1 MKATNDRCPLQ
12 AECERKCK
20 FQNRELECDYYHAN
34 ARPGYEIADQEEKRW
49 STNKLAFDMDEDWDD
64 DEDLAEE
71 EEPAPRPINGLM
83 CKLPVDKLVPHPDN
97 PRKDLGDVT
106 ELAASIK
113 AKGVLQNLTV
123 VEAGDDTYR
132 IIIGHRRH
140 AAAKLAGLTKLP
152 CVIADMTPQEQFETM
167 MVENVH
173 RSDLTV
179 YEQAEG
185 FQMMLDMGGSV
196 EQVAEK
202 TGFSEST
209 IRRRVS
215 LLKLD
220 KREFQKAETRGGTM
234 TDYLK
239 LNAIQDPDRRNKVLA
254 TIGTPDFNYYL
265 KNAIEEQEFAAKF
278 AEALKFVQEADWIK
292 EKTNEDTSYYGPWS
306 SVRYFDKC
314 NQGPITTPKDTDT
327 ASYIYS
333 VEGNIRIY
341 IYRKI
346 PESERATFDN
356 VKDRYRTQA
365 SQIEKELSAITK
377 MHREMR
383 EEFMMQFSTFN
394 NAQMDIEAFAAK
406 TLLAYSYG
414 TISNLEL
421 LSKISGVPIVKKG
434 NLEVLDA
441 EIWNKM
447 LHNWPQKA
455 LLSATYARL
464 EKFGNAYHN
473 TQYYDKMK
481 CSVPKHEKCE
491 MLDLLYKGLESLGY
505 EMCEDE
511 KLMQSGKHPL
521 FKQAKELIATFRK
534 EAKENG

>member
-1 MKATNDRCPLQ
+1 MQKIEYIHISRL
-12 AECERKCK
+12 
-20 FQNRELECDYYHAN
+20 H
-34 ARPGYEIADQEEKRW
+34 
-49 STNKLAFDMDEDWDD
+49 
-64 DEDLAEE
+64 
-71 EEPAPRPINGLM
+71 
-83 CKLPVDKLVPHPDN
+83 PHPDN
-97 PRKDLGDVT
+97 PRKELGDLT
-106 ELAASIK
+106 ELAASIE

-123 VEAGDDTYR
+123 VPDNDGGYR

-140 AAAKLAGLTKLP
+140 AAAKLAGFTDLP
-152 CVIADMTPQEQFETM
+152 CVIVDMTPQEQFETM
-167 MVENVH
+167 MVENVQ

-196 EQVAEK
+196 EEVAKK
-202 TGFSEST
+202 TGFSET
-209 IRRRVS
+209 TVRNRVK
-215 LLKLD
+215 LLRLD
-220 KREFQKAETRGGTM
+220 KKKFQKAEERGGTM

-239 LNAIQDPDRRNKVLA
+239 LNAIQDPDRRNKVLEA
-254 TIGTPDFNYYL
+254 IGTDEFNWSL

-278 AEALKFVQEADWIK
+278 AEALKVVQEADWIK

-306 SVRYFDKC
+306 SVRYFDRT

-327 ASYIYS
+327 ASYIYY

-365 SQIEKELSAITK
+365 SQIEKELGAITK
-377 MHREMR
+377 MHRELR
-383 EEFMMQFSTFN
+383 EEFMLQFTTFN
-394 NAQMDIEAFAAK
+394 NDQMGIEAFAAK

-414 TISNLEL
+414 TISSLEL
-421 LSKISGVPIVKKG
+421 LSKISGVPIVKNG

-455 LLSATYARL
+455 LLSATYAKL
-464 EKFGNAYHN
+464 ERTGNTYHN

-491 MLDLLYKGLESLGY
+491 TLDLLYEGLVSLGY
-505 EMCEDE
+505 EMCEEE

-521 FKQAKELIATFRK
+521 FKQAKELIANFRK

>member
-1 MKATNDRCPLQ
+1 MNT
-12 AECERKCK
+12 
-20 FQNRELECDYYHAN
+20 HIMM
-34 ARPGYEIADQEEKRW
+34 IAI
-49 STNKLAFDMDEDWDD
+49 DD
-64 DEDLAEE
+64 LH
-71 EEPAPRPINGLM
+71 
-83 CKLPVDKLVPHPDN
+83 PHPDN

-123 VEAGDDTYR
+123 VPRFEGTKLDGYR
-132 IIIGHRRH
+132 IVIGHRRH
-140 AAAKLAGLTKLP
+140 AAAKLAGIEELP
-152 CVIADMTPQEQFETM
+152 CTIACMTPQEEFETM
-167 MVENVH
+167 MVENVQ

-202 TGFSEST
+202 TGFSETT
-209 IRRRVS
+209 IRRRVK
-215 LLKLD
+215 LLDLD
-220 KREFQKAETRGGTM
+220 KKKFQEAEQRGATM

-239 LNAIQDPDRRNKVLA
+239 LNAITDPNRRNKVLND
-254 TIGTPDFNYYL
+254 IGTPDFNWSL
-265 KNAIEEQEFAAKF
+265 KNAIEEQEFEVKF
-278 AEALKFVQEADWIK
+278 AEAMKFVQEADWIK
-292 EKTNEDTSYYGPWS
+292 EKTNEDISYYGPWS
-306 SVRYFDKC
+306 SVRYFDRQ
-314 NQGPITTPKDTDT
+314 NQGPIATPNDTDT

-341 IYRKI
+341 IYRKTT
-346 PESERATFDN
+346 EAERSTFEN
-356 VKDRYRTQA
+356 VRDSYRTQA
-365 SQIEKELSAITK
+365 SQIEKELSAITR

-406 TLLAYSYG
+406 AILAYSYG

-441 EIWNKM
+441 EVWSKM

-464 EKFGNAYHN
+464 EKVGNSYHN
-473 TQYYDKMK
+473 TQYHDKMK
-481 CSVPKHEKCE
+481 CSVPKYEKCE
-491 MLDLLYKGLESLGY
+491 TLDLLYEGLVSLGY

-521 FKQAKELIATFRK
+521 FKQAKDLIANFRK
-534 EAKENG
+534 EAV

>member
-1 MKATNDRCPLQ
+1 MNTHIVMIP
-12 AECERKCK
+12 
-20 FQNRELECDYYHAN
+20 
-34 ARPGYEIADQEEKRW
+34 I
-49 STNKLAFDMDEDWDD
+49 DD
-64 DEDLAEE
+64 LH
-71 EEPAPRPINGLM
+71 
-83 CKLPVDKLVPHPDN
+83 PHPDN
-97 PRKDLGDVT
+97 PRKELGDLT

-123 VEAGDDTYR
+123 VPRFVGTKLDGYR
-132 IIIGHRRH
+132 IVIGHRRH
-140 AAAKLAGLTKLP
+140 AAAKLAGIEELP
-152 CVIADMTPQEQFETM
+152 CTIACMTHHEEFETM
-167 MVENVH
+167 MVENVQ

-196 EQVAEK
+196 EEVARK
-202 TGFSEST
+202 TGFSET
-209 IRRRVS
+209 TVRRRVK
-215 LLKLD
+215 LLDLNKE
-220 KREFQKAETRGGTM
+220 KFKKAEERGGTM
-234 TDYLK
+234 ADYMK
-239 LNAIQDPDRRNKVLA
+239 LTEIKDPEQRNKVLA
-254 TIGTPDFNYYL
+254 TVGTEEFNWSL
-265 KNAIEEQEFAAKF
+265 KNAIEKQEFEVKF

-306 SVRYFDKC
+306 SVRYFDRS

-414 TISNLEL
+414 TISSLEL
-421 LSKISGVPIVKKG
+421 LSKVSGVPIVKKG

-464 EKFGNAYHN
+464 EKVGNSYHN
-473 TQYYDKMK
+473 TQYHDKMK
-481 CSVPKHEKCE
+481 FSVPKYEKCE
-491 MLDLLYKGLESLGY
+491 TLDLLYEGLVSLGY
-505 EMCEDE
+505 EMCEEE

-521 FKQAKELIATFRK
+521 FKQAKELIANFRK
-534 EAKENG
+534 EAKGNG